1 MRRRLVT
8 VAGVLLSLLLIALM
22 APLVSAYAEDRTK
35 DTFTARLNDVTRFAV
50 LAQEALETD
59 RFGRLITDL
68 QRYVDVYDGTVVV
81 TDANRE
87 IVAASKSGVDVSEAH
102 IADVL
107 DRALSG
113 SGSPQPATV
122 WPWHDTS
129 FVVGSPVGRDAHVL
143 GAVVMIAPTDTI
155 RDAVGTRLAWL
166 ALAGLAVLAVAAG
179 GLVGPFVRWILRPV
193 GDLDVAARRLAHGDL
208 ATRVP
213 SSTGPP
219 ELRHLARSFN
229 QMADN
234 VETSQRQQRD
244 LIADASHQLGNPL
257 TALRLRVENLQAD
270 PRDTAEAEMAIEET
284 ERLNSIV
291 ESLLDLSQ
299 VGARQIAPEPVDVA
313 ERTRHRCEMWAP
325 AIEALEVDTPTEC
338 IAYATE
344 STVDLVLD
352 ALLDNATKFAP
363 DAPVDVSVRLE
374 ADAVALSVRDHGPGL
389 PADDVDKVG
398 ARFFRGRAHQNVAGT
413 GLGLAIVRARVE
425 DVGGWFEV
433 ARPEDGG
440 LVVTVRF
447 SRRSAVRGSTSTLR
461 DEDPT
466 ER

>member
-1 MRRRLVT
+1 MRRRLIA

-35 DTFTARLNDVTRFAV
+35 DEFTARLNDVTRFAV
-50 LAQEALETD
+50 LAQDALETD

-68 QRYVDVYDGTVVV
+68 ERYTDVYHGTVIV
-81 TDANRE
+81 TDANRK
-87 IVAASKSGVDVSEAH
+87 IVAASERGVDVSETH
-102 IADVL
+102 IAEIL

-122 WPWHDTS
+122 WPWHDDS

-155 RDAVGTRLAWL
+155 RDAVGTRLTWL
-166 ALAGLAVLAVAAG
+166 ALAGIAVLAAASA

-193 GDLDVAARRLAHGDL
+193 GDLDVAAKRLAHGDL

-213 SSTGPP
+213 ASAGPP

-257 TALRLRVENLQAD
+257 TALRLRVENLQAN
-270 PRDTAEAEMAIEET
+270 PRDVAEAEMAIEET

-299 VGARQIAPEPVDVA
+299 VGARQIELEPVDVA
-313 ERTRHRCEMWAP
+313 ERARHRCEMWDPVIDHLTVGAP
-325 AIEALEVDTPTEC
+325 PTC
-338 IAYATE
+338 VAYTTE
-344 STVDLVLD
+344 GTVDLVLD
-352 ALLDNATKFAP
+352 ALLDNAAKFAP
-363 DAPVDVSVRLE
+363 DAPVDVTVR
-374 ADAVALSVRDHGPGL
+374 ADGDEVVLSVRDHGPGL
-389 PADDVDKVG
+389 PAEDVEKVG
-398 ARFFRGRAHQNVAGT
+398 ARFFRGRVHQNVTGT

-425 DVGGWFEV
+425 DVGGTFAV
-433 ARPEDGG
+433 SVPDGG
-440 LVVTVRF
+440 GLDVEVRF
-447 SRRSAVRGSTSTLR
+447 RSRRAAPGSTAVRR
-461 DEDPT
+461 DASPAET
-466 ER
+466 